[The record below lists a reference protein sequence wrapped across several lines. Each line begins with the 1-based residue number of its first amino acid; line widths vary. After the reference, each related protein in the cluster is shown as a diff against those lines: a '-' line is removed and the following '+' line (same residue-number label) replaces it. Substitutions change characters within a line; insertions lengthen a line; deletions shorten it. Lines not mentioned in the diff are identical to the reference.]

1 MKSSVN
7 FQPVKSTSQ
16 SHNLRLREFDYVRK
30 DLKDENYSSGS
41 TIKHSIII
49 DDLKKIVKEKT
60 GRTAQEKAVFI
71 KEGVFLIK
79 AEHSN
84 AQLQKFAEAFAE
96 KFNVKLLELHVHRD
110 EGHWEDPEN
119 KRGWKPNLHA
129 HIVTENINRNTGK
142 SVSWKREDMIKI
154 QDFFAEHLEMER
166 GVQSEKKHIDSKTW
180 KLQKI
185 ESKINAK
192 IDVLSDIDERVE
204 ELCNDIE
211 KTTAEGLKKTN
222 EGYVLLLNKIL
233 SDLARKTQTKEQI
246 NLFVAEHENYP
257 LLKKLFVLKET
268 GTKLAEK
275 INAEKEE
282 SIKRKG
288 RRM

>member
-41 TIKHSIII
+41 AVKHSIII
-49 DDLKKIVKEKT
+49 DELKKIVKEKT

-79 AEHSN
+79 PEHTDE
-84 AQLQKFAEAFAE
+84 QLQKFAEEFAE

-110 EGHWEDPEN
+110 EGHWEDTEN

-129 HIVTENINRNTGK
+129 HIVTENINRSTGK

-180 KLQKI
+180 KLQRI
-185 ESKINAK
+185 ESKINTK
-192 IDVLSDIDERVE
+192 IDVLSDINDRVE

-211 KTTAEGLKKTN
+211 KTLTEGLKTTN

-268 GTKLAEK
+268 GTKLSEK
-275 INAEKEE
+275 INTEKEE